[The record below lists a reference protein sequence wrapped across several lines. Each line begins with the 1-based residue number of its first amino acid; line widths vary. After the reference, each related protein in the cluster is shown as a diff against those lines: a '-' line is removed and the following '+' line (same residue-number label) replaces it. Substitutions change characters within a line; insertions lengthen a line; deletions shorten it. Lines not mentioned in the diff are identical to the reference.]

1 MTKLCSAILVPLMI
15 GMFTVITTIQESRRS
30 QLQCDAERMK
40 IEQQAQLKQ
49 EADVRQGEVD
59 TLKIKEERD
68 REDNNHLELFIQV
81 LTILNLPHNQIR
93 DTGVRQ
99 LAGVLQ
105 INKRLEDG
113 NIAKKEA
120 YVAYKTCSEDPLC
133 RLMATSKTLIFIIEM
148 SILGLY
154 IIDWQLAYE
163 ELNEA
168 P

>member
-30 QLQCDAERMK
+30 QLQRDAEMMK
-40 IEQQAQLKQ
+40 IEQQAQLKVSNANFDQ
-49 EADVRQGEVD
+49 ANLEQ
-59 TLKIKEERD
+59 
-68 REDNNHLELFIQV
+68 HLELFIQV